1 VTAGRAGGS
10 SKGARERLFRL
21 ERRAGPDIFAGEC
34 ASSALERNPEPV
46 QVVLGCRQRRVLMG
60 WVSLTAVFFIIWWLV
75 LFVSLPIGLRTQD
88 EEGEVVLGTAS
99 SAPGRPHMLR
109 AIIRTTIL
117 AVIIFGI
124 FYVLTRV
131 LGYSID
137 DIPLMVPDFG

>member
-10 SKGARERLFRL
+10 FKGVRERLFKL
-21 ERRAGPDIFAGEC
+21 ERPPGRNISQANAP
-34 ASSALERNPEPV
+34 ALERNPESV
-46 QVVLGCRQRRVLMG
+46 QVVPGRRQRRVLMG

-88 EEGEVVLGTAS
+88 EEGEVVLGTTS

-109 AIIRTTIL
+109 AVIRTTIL